1 MFRTY
6 NTEYSTLHITFITIA
21 QSHNRIHNTMSAV
34 AAANSQNQQMQVLGQ
49 LTGFI
54 NNANAACAAGTE
66 CYNQQRIMDTKNAYD
81 AAVINEKNAPE
92 NVEVARKNY
101 LVAAK
106 GQTAANQI
114 TGSRYQQN
122 GQEEKDNAAQQF
134 DNFYNDMSTAVKSV
148 AVDNASIRTSD
159 ISIATL
165 QSTLNQITD
174 QDDDASNALNLLIR
188 KIDYASQDIT
198 TIHQVEYYIKLV
210 YWLAFLTWCACVLYE
225 RRFTMKTGGL
235 FVLFTLFILLQ
246 NRIMNLIGFVIPA
259 DVNVRW

>member
-1 MFRTY
+1 
-6 NTEYSTLHITFITIA
+6 
-21 QSHNRIHNTMSAV
+21 MSEV
-34 AAANSQNQQMQVLGQ
+34 AAANSQNIDQQMQVLSQ

-66 CYNQQRIMDTKNAYD
+66 CYNQLQITDTKNAYD

-106 GQTAANQI
+106 GQTAANESLK
-114 TGSRYQQN
+114 SRYQQN
-122 GQEEKDNAAQQF
+122 GQEEKNNAAQQF
-134 DNFYNDMSTAVKSV
+134 DDFYNDMSAAVKS
-148 AVDNASIRTSD
+148 AGVDNASIRTS
-159 ISIATL
+159 IRTNTELNSV
-165 QSTLNQITD
+165 LNQITD
-174 QDDDASNALNLLIR
+174 QDDDASNAFNLLIR
-188 KIDYASQDIT
+188 KIEYASQDIA
-198 TIHQVEYYIKLV
+198 TIHRVEYYIKLV
-210 YWLAFLTWCACVLYE
+210 YWLVFLTWCACILYE